1 MGKRKP
7 TARTVERRLFEEAQ
21 REYIIYREFCIYGG
35 LLYAGPLLSHGK
47 RLGKALA
54 QIRDDPE
61 IVNDNDFLYRAT
73 QLIAEGERKT
83 EEVLW
88 RTQMRMIK
96 EGYEIQGDKE

>member
-7 TARTVERRLFEEAQ
+7 TPRTVQKRLWEETQ
-21 REYIIYREFCIYGG
+21 KLYICYREFYIFGAPQI
-35 LLYAGPLLSHGK
+35 LALGK

-61 IVNDNDFLYRAT
+61 IVNDEAFLYRAT
-73 QLIAEGERKT
+73 QLLEEGERKT

-88 RTQMRMIK
+88 RTQIRMQK
-96 EGYEIQGDKE
+96 EGYDIRGEE

>member
-7 TARTVERRLFEEAQ
+7 TPRTVERRLFEETQ
-21 REYIIYREFCIYGG
+21 REYVIYREFCIYGG
-35 LLYAGPLLSHGK
+35 LYSAPLLSHGK

-61 IVNDNDFLYRAT
+61 IVKDEAFLYRAT

-88 RTQMRMIK
+88 RTQVRMRR
-96 EGYEIQGDKE
+96 EGYEIRGDAE

>member
-7 TARTVERRLFEEAQ
+7 TPRTVQKRLWEETQ
-21 REYIIYREFCIYGG
+21 KLYICYREFYIFGAPQI
-35 LLYAGPLLSHGK
+35 LAQGK

-61 IVNDNDFLYRAT
+61 IVNDEAFLYRAT
-73 QLIAEGERKT
+73 QLLEEGERKT

-88 RTQMRMIK
+88 RTQIRMQK
-96 EGYEIQGDKE
+96 EGYDIRGEE

>member
-7 TARTVERRLFEEAQ
+7 TPRTIERRLWEETQ
-21 REYIIYREFCIYGG
+21 ILYICYREFYIFGAPQI
-35 LLYAGPLLSHGK
+35 LAQGK

-61 IVNDNDFLYRAT
+61 IVNDNNFLFHAT
-73 QLIAEGERKT
+73 QLLEEGERKR
-83 EEVLW
+83 ENALW

-96 EGYEIQGDKE
+96 EGYEIRGDAE

>member
-7 TARTVERRLFEEAQ
+7 TARTVQKRLWEETQ
-21 REYIIYREFCIYGG
+21 KLYICYREFYIFGAPQI
-35 LLYAGPLLSHGK
+35 LALGK

-61 IVNDNDFLYRAT
+61 IVNDEAFLYRAT
-73 QLIAEGERKT
+73 QLLEEGERKT

-88 RTQMRMIK
+88 RTQIRMQK
-96 EGYEIQGDKE
+96 EGYDIRGEE

>member
-7 TARTVERRLFEEAQ
+7 TARTIEQRLFEETR

-35 LLYAGPLLSHGK
+35 LYAAPLLSHGK

-73 QLIAEGERKT
+73 QLIAEGQRKT

-88 RTQMRMIK
+88 RTQIRMQK
-96 EGYEIQGDKE
+96 EGYDIRGE

>member
-1 MGKRKP
+1 MSRKP
-7 TARTVERRLFEEAQ
+7 TARTIERRLWEETR
-21 REYIIYREFCIYGG
+21 REYIVLREYVIFGR
-35 LLYAGPLLSHGK
+35 YAAPLLSHGK
-47 RLGKALA
+47 KLGDALA

-61 IVNDNDFLYRAT
+61 IVKDEAFLYRAT

-88 RTQMRMIK
+88 RTQMRMIR

>member
-7 TARTVERRLFEEAQ
+7 TPRTIERRLWEETQ
-21 REYIIYREFCIYGG
+21 NEYIIYREFCIYG
-35 LLYAGPLLSHGK
+35 AGPLLTHGK

-73 QLIAEGERKT
+73 QLIAEGEQKT

-88 RTQMRMIK
+88 RTLVRMQK
-96 EGYEIQGDKE
+96 EGYEIKGEE